1 MSRLSQLSRCIA
13 STLLWLL
20 VISVAGLQ
28 AQSTSG
34 SPDSAAMTEKVEQLE
49 KELAD
54 LKSEI
59 AAMKASGTSAPAPA
73 SSSSIPQSN
82 IVSASSAP
90 ANDAPKATTLGS
102 LLGPTSLSGFVDVYY
117 GENFNNPATRQ
128 NNLVF
133 FNGAAEQFN
142 INMLELI
149 IDRAPDA
156 AGSRLG
162 YHIAAGYGQA
172 MNAIYGASTTGTI
185 SADQYLKEY
194 YFSYLAPVGKGLQ
207 IDVGKFVTPA
217 GAEVIETKDNF
228 NYTRGILFSYA
239 IPYFHFGM
247 RAKYAFNS
255 KYSLTGYLVNGW
267 SDTVDN
273 NSGKTGGFSFA
284 WTPNSKFSL
293 SQNYLAG
300 PEQPNDNSQIRQLTD
315 TVVSYNATKKLSFMA
330 NYDYGRGDHLSGTTP
345 ATIAWW
351 TGIAGYVKYAF
362 NDKYSFATRY
372 EYYNDHY
379 GFTTGTPGHIQEVT
393 GTFEHPVA
401 SHLLTRLEFRQDMAN
416 NPIFL
421 KGTSKMVDNQTTLTA
436 GMVYIFDS
444 REGSK

>member
-1 MSRLSQLSRCIA
+1 MSRLSRFLLSATCVF
-13 STLLWLL
+13 LLLNT
-20 VISVAGLQ
+20 IGAF

-34 SPDSAAMTEKVEQLE
+34 ASDSAAMTERVQQLE
-49 KELAD
+49 KELAE
-54 LKSEI
+54 LKGEI
-59 AAMKASGTSAPAPA
+59 AAMKSSSTPAPVAASAPAV
-73 SSSSIPQSN
+73 PQSSL
-82 IVSASSAP
+82 VAGSTPAADTSAKP
-90 ANDAPKATTLGS
+90 TTLGS
-102 LLGPTSLSGFVDVYY
+102 ILGPTSLSGFVDLYY
-117 GENFNNPATRQ
+117 GENFNNPATRT
-128 NNLVF
+128 NNLMF

-142 INMLELI
+142 INLLELVV
-149 IDRAPDA
+149 DRQPDA
-156 AGSRLG
+156 ASSRLG

-194 YFSYLAPVGKGLQ
+194 YVSYLAPLGKGLQ

-217 GAEVIETKDNF
+217 GAEVIETKDDF

-255 KYSLTGYLVNGW
+255 KYALTGYFVNGW
-267 SDTVDN
+267 NDTVDN
-273 NSGKTGGFSFA
+273 NSGKTGGVSFA

-293 SQNYLAG
+293 VQNYLAG
-300 PEQPNDNSQIRQLTD
+300 PEQPNLNSQVRQLTD
-315 TVVSYNATKKLSFMA
+315 TVVTINPTKKLTFMA
-330 NYDYGRGDHLSGTTP
+330 NYDYGRGDHIANPVP
-345 ATIAWW
+345 AVAWW

-393 GTFEHPVA
+393 GTFEHPIA
-401 SHLLTRLEFRQDMAN
+401 SRLLTRLEFRQDMAN

-421 KGTSKMVDNQTTLTA
+421 KGSSKMVDSQTTLTA
-436 GMVYIFDS
+436 GMVYVFDS